1 MARYAGRN
9 GVIYLATSAS
19 GTASSILGGV
29 SWSLDMSTDK
39 LETTAFGDSN
49 KTYVQGLRD
58 LQLQFEARYDDTETK
73 IFAAAQSTDGAKCY
87 LYPSSTA
94 ATKYA
99 YGVAWLDASISVDVN
114 GVVTI
119 SGKGAAASSWGINL

>member
-9 GVIYLATSAS
+9 GVIYISSSGS
-19 GTASSILGGV
+19 GTAAAVLGGA

-73 IFAAAQSTDGAKCY
+73 IFAAAQSSDGCKVY
-87 LYPSSTA
+87 LYPASTA
-94 ATKYA
+94 PSKYA
-99 YGVAWLDASISVDVN
+99 YGVAWLDASIAVDVN

>member
-9 GVIYLATSAS
+9 GVIYLSSTGS
-19 GTASSILGGV
+19 GTAAAILGGV

-39 LETTAFGDSN
+39 LETTAFGDAN

-73 IFAAAQSTDGAKCY
+73 IFAAAQSTDGCKVY
-87 LYPSSTA
+87 LYPASTA
-94 ATKYA
+94 PSKYA
-99 YGVAWLDASISVDVN
+99 YGTAWLDASLAVDVN